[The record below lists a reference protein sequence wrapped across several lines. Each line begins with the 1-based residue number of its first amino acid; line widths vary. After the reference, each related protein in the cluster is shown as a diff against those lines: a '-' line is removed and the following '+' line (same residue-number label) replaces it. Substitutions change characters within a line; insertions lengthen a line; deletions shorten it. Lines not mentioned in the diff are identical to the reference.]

1 MNAKRLTTREASRAQ
16 AVGRRRVAEK
26 YEEIARLVAT
36 EDGTAINV
44 SIGLAVLAGIAAGDA
59 ICIAATGQ
67 RYSGSKHAEAADLLG
82 RVDRQLGS
90 KLRDLVDLK
99 PGSHYGD
106 DLLTSTQRTRA
117 LRAAEDLVAAARQR
131 TT

>member
-1 MNAKRLTTREASRAQ
+1 MNAKRLTTRQATRAQ

-26 YEEIARLVAT
+26 YEEIAKLVAT
-36 EDGTAINV
+36 EDGAAINV
-44 SIGLAVLAGIAAGDA
+44 SLGLAVLAGIAAGDA

-67 RYSGSKHAEAADLLG
+67 RYSGSSHADAADLLG

-90 KLRDLVDLK
+90 KLHHLIGLK
-99 PGSHYGD
+99 SGSHYGD
-106 DLLTSTQRTRA
+106 GLLTADQRARA
-117 LRAAEDLVAAARQR
+117 LRAAEDLVTAARQR